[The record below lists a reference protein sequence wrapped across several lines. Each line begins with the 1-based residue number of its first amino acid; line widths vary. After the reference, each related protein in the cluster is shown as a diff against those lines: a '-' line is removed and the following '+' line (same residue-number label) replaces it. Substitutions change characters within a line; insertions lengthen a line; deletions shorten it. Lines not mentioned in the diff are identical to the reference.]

1 MRVRAAGDHLA
12 LVSEHGDV
20 EFYPASDT
28 RFFAIG
34 QFPDLTFTLDGFTLA
49 GIHGKRLGQ

>member
-1 MRVRAAGDHLA
+1 VRVRAAGDHLA